1 MNSGLLME
9 WADTSGAFYRAEML
23 ALLLLL
29 VGFQQLFAQVPSPET
44 LEQKRPGDIS
54 DLNAP
59 ILKFRQSSETGAV
72 EPVQRAPAPDM
83 FTLYTAQSYYHTDNL
98 FLTAPNPQS
107 ANAWVGALGISFV
120 PYSTYRWTPRFSV
133 EEALVRFDRVSR
145 VDYSAQMFAFD
156 NRLGLTD
163 NNLLSWDFN
172 VSARRLEGDRS
183 GLGEFYKRVESVN
196 NLNWFLP
203 LDHTGQWLLH
213 ASPGFAWRSAHRA
226 FEDRFDT
233 GAVVSVLWLPNQA
246 LAFQPF
252 FEGGY
257 GYYPNDS
264 ATLAGRRDV
273 HLRGGVNFLWR
284 ISNNASVGASAYWA
298 GNYSSAEGADYQ
310 ILPCLMLNGRFG
322 F

>member
-1 MNSGLLME
+1 MK
-9 WADTSGAFYRAEML
+9 WAFASGAFSRAEML

-29 VGFQQLFAQVPSPET
+29 VGFPQVSAQVPSPES
-44 LEQKRPGDIS
+44 LEQKRRGDIS
-54 DLNAP
+54 DFKAP
-59 ILKFRQSSETGAV
+59 VLKFRQSSETGAV

-83 FTLYTAQSYYHTDNL
+83 FTLYTSQSYYHTDNL

-145 VDYSAQMFAFD
+145 VDYSAQTAAFD

-163 NNLLSWDFN
+163 DNLLSWDFN
-172 VSARRLEGDRS
+172 VSARRFEGERS
-183 GLGEFYKRVESVN
+183 SLGEFYKRVEVVN

-203 LDHTGQWLLH
+203 LDDTGLWVLH
-213 ASPGFAWRSAHRA
+213 ASPGVAWRNAHPA
-226 FEDRFDT
+226 FEDRFDA
-233 GAVVSVLWLPNQA
+233 GAVLSVLWLPNQA
-246 LAFQPF
+246 LAFEPF

-264 ATLAGRRDV
+264 PTLVGRRDV

-284 ISNNASVGASAYWA
+284 VSDHASVGASAYWA
-298 GNYSSAEGADYQ
+298 GNYSSAEGGDYQ
-310 ILPCLMLNGRFG
+310 VLPYLTLNARFG